1 MTKLALESFH
11 NLVEPQMPIVCP
23 DIVTNYKRD
32 DFELEAFALFSLL
45 TANKPAHRMADI
57 TNRIVEAHWFQNKV
71 GVITALKRYELQS
84 LKALL
89 KLYKTGQYNRIAGAI
104 KRMPESADLRALPVT
119 TLERIM
125 GKKTSRFFILH
136 SRKNA
141 ECVPLDT
148 HILRWLRINGVNAPK
163 NTPSTKTPYEYF
175 EHQALRLF
183 DLYFKGWATADVDLH
198 VWITM
203 RGMDPESI

>member
-23 DIVTNYKRD
+23 DIVTNYKRN